1 MTSELRTALRDFK
14 KYKEKNKDD
23 IYGISCYESA
33 LNVIKAFEKE
43 MEKGGHSGMSAGFT
57 KNIIKSWLSE
67 KPIFPIEDSD
77 FEKCDS
83 YQEGVEM
90 YYFEGIFKSVFPN
103 GDVKYSDVNRVVYHD
118 TYDGKDA
125 TWHSGDV
132 NRIVDEY
139 VGKITMPYK
148 REKIHVYGEDKYLGE
163 NGEDL
168 TKENRGEYNY
178 RFIKYILKEDGTKIV
193 VNKEIKL

>member
-1 MTSELRTALRDFK
+1 MSELNIALRDFD

-23 IYGISCYESA
+23 KYGISCYKSA
-33 LNVIKAFEKE
+33 LNVIKAFGKE
-43 MEKGGHSGMSAGFT
+43 MKKGGHSGMSANIT

-83 YQEGVEM
+83 YQEGIGM
-90 YYFEGIFKSVFPN
+90 YYFEGVFK
-103 GDVKYSDVNRVVYHD
+103 DVYPDGHVEYSDVDRVIYHD
-118 TYDGKDA
+118 TYGGKDV
-125 TWHSGDV
+125 TWQTDDAEK
-132 NRIVDEY
+132 IVDEY

-168 TKENRGEYNY
+168 TKEHRGVINY
-178 RFIKYILKEDGTKIV
+178 RYIKYILKEDGTKII
-193 VNKEIKL
+193 VNKEIRE